1 MAEQIDIKAKE
12 LLSESKSILLVDW
25 PNVNL
30 PYALLKA
37 GFIVFSYSPDKYS
50 EAKLLT
56 QKPNNTDGLSIF
68 PVADDSKEAYISF
81 EKLDSSPG
89 DVDIVHIY
97 RPEAE
102 LPGIVEKHVLPLN
115 AKAIWLYPPQASE
128 LARGLA
134 AQHCVDLVQGVN
146 IISLAAET
154 HTDQANNLENDNGP
168 TLGNGKIC
176 YVEIPADDI
185 EKSAAF
191 YGEVFGWNIRKRKDG
206 RLAFD
211 DGINE
216 VSGTW
221 VTGRKKHSEAGFIL
235 SIMVDSVAETV
246 KKITDHN
253 CHIVKQMPISDH
265 ERIAWFND
273 PAGNLLGLYQHPGG
287 GNGKI
292 CYVEIPSDDIQKSA
306 NFYEAVFGWPI
317 RGDNHGNAAFDDG
330 VGVVSGMWT
339 NQYKPSTKP
348 GLLVYVMMDSVEET
362 IDAVVA
368 NGGKIVQPIGM
379 DAPEITAR
387 FSDPF
392 GNVFGLYQEPS
403 EA

>member
-1 MAEQIDIKAKE
+1 MAESINTKAKQ
-12 LLSESKSILLVDW
+12 LLHEAKSILLVDW
-25 PNVNL
+25 PSINL

-37 GFIVFSYSPDKYS
+37 GFIVFSYSPNQYS

-56 QKPNNTDGLSIF
+56 EKPHNTEGSTVF
-68 PVADDSKEAYISF
+68 PVNDEVYISF
-81 EKLDSSPG
+81 GKLDGSPG
-89 DVDIVHIY
+89 TVDIVHIY

-102 LPGIVEKHVLPLN
+102 LPGIVEKHILPLG
-115 AKAIWLYPPQASE
+115 AKAIWLHPPQTSE

-134 AQHCVDLVQGVN
+134 AQHCIELVQGVN
-146 IISLAAET
+146 IVDLVTET
-154 HTDQANNLENDNGP
+154 QPETMENENGP

-185 EKSAAF
+185 SKSATF
-191 YGEVFGWNIRKRKDG
+191 YSEVFGWKTRKRGDG
-206 RLAFD
+206 HLAFD

-221 VTGRKKHSEAGFIL
+221 VTGRKKHSEAGFII
-235 SIMVDSVAETV
+235 SIMVDDVTETV
-246 KKITDHN
+246 KKITDRG
-253 CHIVKQMPISDH
+253 CPIIKQMNISDH
-265 ERIAWFND
+265 EQIAWFND
-273 PAGNLLGLYQHPGG
+273 PAGNMLGLYQHPGG

-292 CYVEIPSDDIQKSA
+292 CYIEIPSDDIPKSA

-317 RGDNHGNAAFDDG
+317 RSDNHGNAAFDDG

-339 NQYKPSTKP
+339 DQYKPSTEP
-348 GLLVYVMMDSVEET
+348 GVMVYIMMDSVEET
-362 IDAVVA
+362 IDAVIA
-368 NGGKIVQPIGM
+368 NGCKIVQPIGM

-392 GNVFGLYQEPS
+392 GNVF
-403 EA
+403 